1 MRTADHM
8 NLSRYIMDHMDAGA
22 SKLQKAAFIF
32 GSVEPDI
39 NMLTYFRGSIRG
51 EEKLRG
57 HNYENVQKYMEKLT
71 NKLTKKLEKG
81 GMGTVRQSFLLG
93 KLVHYVADSFTYP
106 HNSLFFGNL
115 KEHCQYETE
124 LHDYV
129 NKTISSVGVN
139 MESIDDGRD
148 IVKYLRE
155 MHDRYVSEAPGC
167 ENDYRHITHAI
178 SVVTERFWQTES
190 VSVPSMRDVAI
201 ACKKHI
207 PVTANVSM
215 AAAGNAGMEST
226 GVA

>member
-39 NMLTYFRGSIRG
+39 NMLTYFRGSIHG

-57 HNYENVQKYMEKLT
+57 HNYENVMKYME
-71 NKLTKKLEKG
+71 KLTKKLEKG
-81 GMGTVRQSFLLG
+81 GMETVRQSFLLG

-106 HNSLFFGNL
+106 HNNIFPGNL
-115 KEHCQYETE
+115 KEHCRYETE

-129 NKTISSVGVN
+129 NKMISSVGVN
-139 MESIDDGRD
+139 MDSIDDGRD
-148 IVKYLRE
+148 IVEYLRE
-155 MHDRYVSEAPGC
+155 LHDRYVSETPGC

-201 ACKKHI
+201 ACKKCI
-207 PVTANVSM
+207 PVTENANMV
-215 AAAGNAGMEST
+215 AGNTGMET
-226 GVA
+226 TRVA